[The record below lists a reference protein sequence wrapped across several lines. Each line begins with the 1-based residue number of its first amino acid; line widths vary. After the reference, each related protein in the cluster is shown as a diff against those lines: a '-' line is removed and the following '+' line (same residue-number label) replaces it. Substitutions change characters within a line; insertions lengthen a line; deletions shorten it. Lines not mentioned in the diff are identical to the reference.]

1 MALRILNLTTSS
13 SGCERNWSVFEH
25 LTLESQLV
33 DAKRRNKLDVSRRDN
48 LVYIQFNGRMMD
60 KRKKYSSSRDVLLG
74 EDASMA
80 QDWICEDA
88 YVEDEVDPDTTI
100 DDEVEATEAIEPRRS
115 ARVRELHEA
124 EEFVADEDSENEI
137 ALEEEIEFE
146 SDNDEMIETNEDE
159 DEDEDTTQP

>member
-13 SGCERNWSVFEH
+13 SGCERNWSVFE
-25 LTLESQLV
+25 QV

-60 KRKKYSSSRDVLLG
+60 KRKKCSSSRDVLLG

-100 DDEVEATEAIEPRRS
+100 DDEVGATEAIEPRRS
-115 ARVRELHEA
+115 ARVRELHEV

>member
-1 MALRILNLTTSS
+1 M
-13 SGCERNWSVFEH
+13 
-25 LTLESQLV
+25 
-33 DAKRRNKLDVSRRDN
+33 SRRDN

-60 KRKKYSSSRDVLLG
+60 KRKKCSSSRDVLLG

-88 YVEDEVDPDTTI
+88 YVEDYIDPDTTI
-100 DDEVEATEAIEPRRS
+100 DDEVGATEAIEPRRS
-115 ARVRELHEA
+115 ARVRELHEV

-146 SDNDEMIETNEDE
+146 SDNDEMIETNEEE
-159 DEDEDTTQP
+159 DDDEDTTQP